1 MTLDDDEGRTL
12 ADIRSSRAL
21 AREQEWG
28 ERPPVAQSIAAAGVG
43 VRSLGGDGDG
53 VRLERI
59 IAGW

>member
-12 ADIRSSRAL
+12 ARIRSSRAL

-28 ERPPVAQSIAAAGVG
+28 ERPPATRSVAASGVG
-43 VRSLGGDGDG
+43 VRGLPVDGDG

-59 IAGW
+59 VGGW